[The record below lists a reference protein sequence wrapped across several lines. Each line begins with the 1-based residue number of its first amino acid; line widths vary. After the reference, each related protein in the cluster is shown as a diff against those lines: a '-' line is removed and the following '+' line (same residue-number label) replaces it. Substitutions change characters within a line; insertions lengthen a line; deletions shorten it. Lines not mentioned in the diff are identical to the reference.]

1 MAIQSTREIEVT
13 QTGRQSTLTQ
23 ATRAEGLS
31 VAVRLEERARIL
43 AICGRTRQGA
53 SLRPQL
59 RVGWRVDSY
68 VVVWRV
74 LLGIYVAATLA
85 ALVVVNANQSDWPA
99 AVGMLAAV
107 ALALGWGT
115 ASGWGAV
122 VAWLL
127 IPLALPFGY
136 ANQFAGGGD
145 PDLMALLA
153 VMSAAISTVLI
164 LFAAGAR
171 VLYNRHRPRGFAVM
185 PESTERS
192 QTPRLE
198 AASPPPMVDVRRTEE
213 RNSTTETIGTP

>member
-1 MAIQSTREIEVT
+1 
-13 QTGRQSTLTQ
+13 
-23 ATRAEGLS
+23 LS
-31 VAVRLEERARIL
+31 VAVRLKERARIL
-43 AICGRTRQGA
+43 AICDRRRQA
-53 SLRPQL
+53 VSLRPQL
-59 RVGWRVDSY
+59 RAARRVDSY

-85 ALVVVNANQSDWPA
+85 ALVVVNADQSDWPA

-115 ASGWGAV
+115 GSGWGAV

-127 IPLALPFGY
+127 VPLALPLGH

-153 VMSAAISTVLI
+153 VVSAAISTVLI
-164 LFAAGAR
+164 LLAAGAR
-171 VLYNRHRPRGFAVM
+171 VLYNRHRPRRAAM

-192 QTPRLE
+192 QALRLE
-198 AASPPPMVDVRRTEE
+198 AASPPPMANVPRTEE
-213 RNSTTETIGTP
+213 RDSTTERIGAP